1 MVNSTMSAK
10 ALALKQ
16 ERNVSLVI
24 TAIRIPRL
32 LVNYFLI
39 KKTMSARSN

>member
-16 ERNVSLVI
+16 EINFSLVI
-24 TAIRIPRL
+24 TAIYHANFFKL
-32 LVNYFLI
+32 
-39 KKTMSARSN
+39 